1 MMKKFFPIILVIL
14 VLSGCAHNPVTGKS
28 ELVLVSESSEISM
41 GAKQYGPSRQMQGGD
56 YNTDPSIVAYVKQ
69 VGQKLASVSDRKL
82 PYEFNII
89 NDSTPNAWALPGGK
103 IVINR
108 GLLVELKSE
117 AELAAVLGHE
127 IVHAAARHGAK
138 GMERGLLLQGAIMAV
153 GIASQNSEYSQLAIG
168 GAGMAAQLINQKY
181 GRDAELEAD
190 AYGMRYMAR
199 AGYDPGAAIGLQE
212 TFVRLSAGRNQ
223 NWLEGLFASH
233 PPSQERVAA
242 NRITAA
248 QLPQGGEIGET
259 RYQKKMAVLLRDRDA
274 YKAYDAGRKALAQGD
289 LSQAIKLANQALK
302 AQPRE
307 ALFHSLLGDIR
318 MRQQRFQDA
327 IVHYSHALQRD
338 ANYFHYY
345 LQRGLARI
353 EMNNRIQGKT
363 DLEKSVAL
371 LPTAPALNTLGLV
384 SLDTGNRMKAKQYF
398 LKASGSRSQ
407 SGKNARRAFI
417 RLDLEDNPGKYL
429 RLRFGLD
436 KAHYLLA
443 QVTNTTEQVVEEVSF
458 LVRFIDAKGNIRTS
472 QLIAPRSLRGGETDI
487 VATGIGPLP
496 HLNTVQGKVIRATL
510 AYK

>member
-1 MMKKFFPIILVIL
+1 MKKILPIILVLL
-14 VLSGCAHNPVTGKS
+14 VLSGCALNPVTGKK
-28 ELVLVSESSEISM
+28 ELVLVSESSEISI

-56 YNTDPSIVAYVKQ
+56 YKTDPSIVAYVKQ

-199 AGYDPGAAIGLQE
+199 AGYDPSAAIGLQE

-242 NRITAA
+242 NRITAT
-248 QLPQGGEIGET
+248 QLPQGGTIGEA
-259 RYQKKMAVLLRDRDA
+259 RYRKKMASLLSNRKA
-274 YKAYDAGRKALAQGD
+274 YEDYDAGRKALAKGD
-289 LSQAIKLANQALK
+289 FPQAITLANQALK

-318 MRQQRFQDA
+318 MRQQRYRDA
-327 IVHYSHALQRD
+327 ITNYSHALQRD
-338 ANYFHYY
+338 PNYFHYY
-345 LQRGLARI
+345 LQRGLARLEI
-353 EMNNRIQGKT
+353 NNQIQGKS
-363 DLEKSVAL
+363 DLEKSVSL
-371 LPTAPALNTLGLV
+371 LPTAPALNRLGLLF
-384 SLDTGNRMKAKQYF
+384 LDNGDRMKAKQYF
-398 LKASGSRSQ
+398 LKASSSTSQ
-407 SGKNARRAFI
+407 AGKDARRAFI
-417 RLDLEDNPGKYL
+417 RLDLEETPHKYL
-429 RLRFGLD
+429 RLNFGLD
-436 KAHYLLA
+436 KGNYLLV
-443 QVTNTTEQVVEEVSF
+443 QVTNTTEQVVDDVSF
-458 LVRFIDAKGNIRTS
+458 LIRFTDSGRHPREL
-472 QLIAPRSLRGGETDI
+472 QLMLSGPLGGKDKKL

-496 HLNTVQGKVIRATL
+496 NLKTVQGKVVRATL
-510 AYK
+510 AYR